1 MEPAI
6 NLKEK
11 DKVDVKKPV
20 RVNSTTN
27 NVEWEFE
34 LAGAETK
41 ELVLKYTVEHP
52 ASEEIETTITDS
64 AE

>member
-6 NLKEK
+6 NQKE
-11 DKVDVKKPV
+11 KVDVKKPA
-20 RVNSTTN
+20 RVNSVTN

-34 LAGAETK
+34 LAGGDTK

-52 ASEEIETTITDS
+52 ASEEIENVVTDT